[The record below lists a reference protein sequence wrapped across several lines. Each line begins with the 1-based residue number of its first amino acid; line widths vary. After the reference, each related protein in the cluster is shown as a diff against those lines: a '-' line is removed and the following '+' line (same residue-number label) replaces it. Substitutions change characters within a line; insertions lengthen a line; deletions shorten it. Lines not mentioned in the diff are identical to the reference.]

1 MELLDSLLEKVFIWF
16 GLQGGCG
23 IRDWSFRTLV
33 LLYERYFCYERND
46 SGNFE
51 PRGWAC
57 AILRVTLF
65 GEGVALVLE
74 SKSSFEPASQTQA
87 RLSKPLR
94 Q

>member
-33 LLYERYFCYERND
+33 LLYEKYFCYERND

-57 AILRVTLF
+57 AILGVTLF

-74 SKSSFEPASQTQA
+74 SKFSFEPPV
-87 RLSKPLR
+87 RHKLDLSSP
-94 Q
+94 